1 MTTFLAVLQALPKIL
16 TLIQFFAGMVRDAE
30 QRGLGRA
37 EAIAEAA
44 DKVQRDVQTAR
55 DAETKAKADHAAHPK
70 DDGGFD
76 PEFMR
81 KD

>member
-1 MTTFLAVLQALPKIL
+1 MVTLSAILQALPKLIA
-16 TLIQFFAGMVRDAE
+16 LIQFFAGMVRDAE

-44 DKVQRDVQTAR
+44 DTVQRDVATAR
-55 DAETKAKADHAAHPK
+55 EAEHKAKADHAAHPN

-76 PEFMR
+76 TEFQR